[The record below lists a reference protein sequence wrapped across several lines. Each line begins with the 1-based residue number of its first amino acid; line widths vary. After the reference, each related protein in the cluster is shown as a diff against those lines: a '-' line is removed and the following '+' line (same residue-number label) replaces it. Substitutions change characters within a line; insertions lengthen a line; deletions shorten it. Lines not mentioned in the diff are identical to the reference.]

1 MKIDRKTMEMLSV
14 LPDDKLWQML
24 SLIASAS
31 GVKLP
36 KGEPDPKTMAGLRSA
51 AGSLSDSDI
60 ARATEI
66 FKKYKEGRRG

>member
-1 MKIDRKTMEMLSV
+1 MKIDKKTMDMLAA

-31 GVKLP
+31 GIKLP
-36 KGEPDPKTMAGLRSA
+36 KGEPDPKTIAGLRAA
-51 AGSLSDSDI
+51 AGSLSDDDI

-66 FKKYKEGRRG
+66 FSKYKEGRRG